1 MRAFVSDQSSNFNA
15 KVIDGPP
22 GHTVV
27 ASLDL
32 PPGSWVVFATVALAG
47 NAAPGTTVNV
57 QTFFELGSQIYS
69 GTIQCDFSGYSLQHG
84 TGARH
89 GENLTGRM
97 CGAAGER
104 GSVPADDDNRHRSG
118 IGYPYYLVGPRR
130 FFYDFQVRQI
140 ARPRRGAA
148 DRSERREAAGAIEA
162 VISLRLVLAA

>member
-69 GTIQCDFSGYSLQHG
+69 GTIQCDFTISGTRSGFQVIPFNTGLVLDTAKTLQV
-84 TGARH
+84 ACVAQPA
-89 GENLTGRM
+89 N
-97 CGAAGER
+97 AAVSQPTTITAIEV
-104 GSVPADDDNRHRSG
+104 GSVTR
-118 IGYPYYLVGPRR
+118 IT
-130 FFYDFQVRQI
+130 
-140 ARPRRGAA
+140 
-148 DRSERREAAGAIEA
+148 
-162 VISLRLVLAA
+162 